1 MNGTLTVSVS
11 GRDFSRT
18 VPRPLSSRVMPA
30 IALRL
35 TMVERW
41 ICLKRSP
48 SSRVSSSRIGV
59 RSASGRCHYT
69 VLPPRCAHT
78 SVTSMRCP
86 PKRFVLDS
94 GTSRQ
99 VLGMARFRLCAGSEA
114 AKPTTRC
121 QLPEPE

>member
-1 MNGTLTVSVS
+1 MDRLLALLYFLLSLFGIDTGTTTLVQR
-11 GRDFSRT
+11 GGHDDAGAFFSRT
-18 VPRPLSSRVMPA
+18 TVQA
-30 IALRL
+30 GIARFD
-35 TMVERW
+35 
-41 ICLKRSP
+41 C
-48 SSRVSSSRIGV
+48 V